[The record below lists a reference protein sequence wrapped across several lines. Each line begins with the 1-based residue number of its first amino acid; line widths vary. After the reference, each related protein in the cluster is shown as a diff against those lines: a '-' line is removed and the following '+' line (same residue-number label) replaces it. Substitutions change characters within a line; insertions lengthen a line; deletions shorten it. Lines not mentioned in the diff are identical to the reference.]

1 MNIQVVRSVLQHEL
15 ARNGSILS
23 FALSRVGPQSQR
35 PISKPISDPR
45 QSLLTWGKMTPPTG

>member
-1 MNIQVVRSVLQHEL
+1 MNIQVVRSVLQHEQL
-15 ARNGSILS
+15 EMVVYFLLPSL
-23 FALSRVGPQSQR
+23 RVGPQSQR